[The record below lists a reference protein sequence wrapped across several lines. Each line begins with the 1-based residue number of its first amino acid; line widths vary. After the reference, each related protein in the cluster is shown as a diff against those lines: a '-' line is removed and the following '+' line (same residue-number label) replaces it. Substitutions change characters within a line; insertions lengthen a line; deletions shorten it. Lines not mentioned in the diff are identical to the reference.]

1 MATGNFYGK
10 SPLLNANEIFTT
22 IYNMIISQRVF
33 SDNIKGTYGTL
44 VDKFRVDGTLY
55 GDTKL
60 FYATDCLE
68 SSPFNGD
75 SEAANL
81 LALNRPADPKVQY
94 VTIDQFRKIWIT
106 IDNYLTK
113 RAWSTEGAFSSFN
126 SVMLGWMGETKRIY
140 DSRLINVFVGNA
152 VSSATKG
159 TITINLDSAA
169 SGDPLYGLTGEEAN
183 RVEASIIARDIAD
196 LLVDLKDTTRDYNDY
211 GFIRSYNT
219 DDLMFVWSS
228 AWVNKIKKIDL
239 PTIFHKDGLMEK
251 MDEYVLPAK
260 YFGVTITSTNISTYS
275 ASTPTTGKPID
286 SDDHTYTPGTNN
298 ANGTLRSSVEKTV
311 TVSGTDYHLFPGDE
325 LPAGATVGA
334 SQQFGLGEC
343 YIEDSSIMC
352 KAIHKDAVPFMS
364 AFTTNTVFWNP
375 RSLTEN
381 HYLIWGYSE
390 PCYLY
395 NYPFLTIKK
404 K

>member
-60 FYATDCLE
+60 YYATDCLE
-68 SSPFNGD
+68 SSPWTGD

-81 LALNRPADPKVQY
+81 LALNRPDDPKVQY
-94 VTIDQFRKIWIT
+94 VTIDQFRKIWTT

-140 DSRLINVFVGNA
+140 DSRLINVFVGNTT
-152 VSSATKG
+152 SNATKG
-159 TITINLDSAA
+159 TITINLDEAS
-169 SGDPLYGLTGEEAN
+169 SGDPLYGLTGEEKN

-211 GFIRSYNT
+211 KFIRSYAT
-219 DDLMFVWSS
+219 DDLIFVWNS

-251 MDEYVLPAK
+251 MDEYILPAK
-260 YFGVTITSTNISTYS
+260 YFGRAVAASDKGSGKVINGSNEYDPTKGTI
-275 ASTPTTGKPID
+275 
-286 SDDHTYTPGTNN
+286 
-298 ANGTLRSSVEKTV
+298 RSKVEKTV

-325 LPAGATVGA
+325 LPSGATVGT
-334 SQQFGLGEC
+334 SQQFTDVEV
-343 YIEDSSIMC
+343 YIVDSTIMC

-364 AFTTNTVFWNP
+364 AFTTNTVWWNP
-375 RSLTEN
+375 RALNEN

>member
-44 VDKFRVDGTLY
+44 VDKFRVDGNMY

-60 FYATDCLE
+60 YYATDCLE
-68 SSPFNGD
+68 SSPWTGD

-81 LALNRPADPKVQY
+81 LALNRPDDPKVQY
-94 VTIDQFRKIWIT
+94 VTIDQFRKIWTT

-140 DSRLINVFVGNA
+140 DSRLINVFVGNTT
-152 VSSATKG
+152 SNATKG
-159 TITINLDSAA
+159 TITINLDEAS
-169 SGDPLYGLTGEEAN
+169 SGDPLYGLTGEEKN

-211 GFIRSYNT
+211 KFIRSYAT
-219 DDLMFVWSS
+219 DDLMFVWNS

-251 MDEYVLPAK
+251 MDEYILPAK
-260 YFGVTITSTNISTYS
+260 YFGRAVEASDKGSGKVINGSNEYDPTKGTI
-275 ASTPTTGKPID
+275 
-286 SDDHTYTPGTNN
+286 
-298 ANGTLRSSVEKTV
+298 RSKVEKTV

-325 LPAGATVGA
+325 LPSGATVGT
-334 SQQFGLGEC
+334 SQQFTDAEV
-343 YIEDSSIMC
+343 YIVDSTIMC

-364 AFTTNTVFWNP
+364 AFTTNTVWWNP
-375 RSLTEN
+375 RALNEN